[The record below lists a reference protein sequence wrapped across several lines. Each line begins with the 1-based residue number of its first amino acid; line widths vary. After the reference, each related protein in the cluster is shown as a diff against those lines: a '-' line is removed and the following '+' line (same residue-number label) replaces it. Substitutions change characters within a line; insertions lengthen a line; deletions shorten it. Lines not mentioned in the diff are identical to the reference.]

1 VVEFSLSI
9 KTSVRIGVTFT
20 YQPEIPIL
28 NSVEDEVELSILR
41 ASAVRVADILPYIAE
56 TIDREIEIAVEKVVA
71 NVSSQLFEQTQKELR
86 EQGYLD
92 RQH

>member
-1 VVEFSLSI
+1 MVEFSLSI